1 MKRHQNKFEIDLFK
15 EFKENIL
22 NIDPVSFCEN
32 NLTLDGKPFR
42 LNGNGYKPF
51 ADIYRYIGLKAIEP
65 NAKPILLVKGRQVGA
80 TTMAAALEC
89 YFMAC
94 GLFGNNNR
102 SPMRLAH
109 LFPTLSM
116 AAAYTKT
123 KLDPMVNAAK
133 PLHGV
138 LRNDGTP
145 KSYVENALD
154 TSSPANNNLHF
165 KQFWGGNQIFIESTG
180 IDGDRIRGRTM
191 DCAFFDEIQD
201 IPKLAIG
208 AVSKVLAQAQY
219 GYVGEGVQVLFGT
232 PKQKG
237 TAYWEMWK
245 KSHQH
250 YYHLHCENC
259 EEYFPLYRPDVDWEE
274 IWLFG
279 FTVRCTDCGHEQ
291 DKRDAAE
298 RGKWIPIEGT
308 EIIEGTH
315 PPQEAQY
322 IGYHINQLYI
332 PHFTKETIIK
342 QKPENNP
349 INTERI
355 YQNEVLGEFFD
366 GEGGTISIEEI
377 HERCADDRKITK
389 SIDRSNGIRAYVGFD
404 WGQRGDLDQLAGRQR
419 GQSYSCAV
427 VLTAETPQLFK
438 VEFATRLKRNDL
450 TTKVEVVD
458 ELFRRYGVHLAV
470 GDIGDAYD
478 LTHVLQR
485 KYNERFLA
493 SRAAPKVVGHIKY
506 TRDIFPKEIVFE
518 RNYYISELM
527 GLLKSGNVKFPYGS
541 YEQISWLVHHC
552 CSMEVKVTMNR
563 QGDPVRH
570 YVKGPSPND
579 GFMAL
584 LNAYI
589 AYKFDITQGF
599 SIRQPQYMKYD
610 KAREKHR
617 IPAVT
622 GYIPRFR

>member
-1 MKRHQNKFEIDLFK
+1 MKRGKNTVDIDLFK
-15 EFKENIL
+15 EFKDNIL
-22 NIDPVSFCEN
+22 NIDPVAFGEN
-32 NLTLDGKPFR
+32 NLRLDGKPFR

-65 NAKPILLVKGRQVGA
+65 DAKPVLLVKGRQVGA

-94 GLFGNNNR
+94 GLFGNNSR
-102 SPMRLAH
+102 APMRLAH

-116 AAAYTKT
+116 AEAYSKT
-123 KLDPMVNAAK
+123 KLEPTINSAK
-133 PLHGV
+133 PLPGV
-138 LRNDGTP
+138 LRSDGTP
-145 KSYVENALD
+145 KSFIEAKID
-154 TSSPANNNLHF
+154 TSSPANNNMRF
-165 KQFWGGNQIFIESTG
+165 KQFRGGNQIFIESTG
-180 IDGDRIRGRTM
+180 VDGDRLRGRTI
-191 DCAFFDEIQD
+191 DAAFFDECQD
-201 IPKLAIG
+201 IPQLAIG
-208 AVSKVLAQAQY
+208 AVAKVLAQAQY
-219 GYVGEGVQVLFGT
+219 GYIGKGVQVLFGT

-237 TAYWEMWK
+237 TAYYNMWK
-245 KSHQH
+245 MSHQH
-250 YYHLHCENC
+250 YYHLHCEDCN
-259 EEYFPLYRPDVDWEE
+259 EFFPLYRPDVNWED
-274 IWLFG
+274 IWLYG
-279 FTVRCTDCGHEQ
+279 FIVRCTHCGHEQ

-308 EIIEGTH
+308 EKLEGSDD
-315 PPQEAQY
+315 EAKFV
-322 IGYHINQLYI
+322 GYHINQLYI
-332 PHFTKETIIK
+332 PRFTKETITD

-349 INTERI
+349 INTERL
-355 YQNEVLGEFFD
+355 YQNEVLGEFYD
-366 GEGGTISIEEI
+366 GEGATVSMEEI
-377 HERCADDRKITK
+377 HEKCADTRKVVNQ
-389 SIDRSNGIRAYVGFD
+389 IDRNEGKRTYVGFD

-427 VLTAETPQLFK
+427 VLTAETPQLFR
-438 VEFATRLKRNDL
+438 VEFATRLKRNDMA
-450 TTKVEVVD
+450 TKLEVVD
-458 ELFRRYGVHLAV
+458 EMFRRYSTHLAV

-493 SRAAPKVVGHIKY
+493 SRAAPKVIGHIKY

-527 GLLKSGNVKFPYGS
+527 GLLKGGNIKFPYGS
-541 YEQISWLVHHC
+541 FEQINWLIKHC
-552 CSMEVKVTMNR
+552 CSMEVKVTINR
-563 QGDPVRH
+563 QGDPIRH

-599 SIRQPQYMKYD
+599 SIKQPQYMKYD
-610 KAREKHR
+610 VASKKHR

-622 GYIPRFR
+622 GYMPRLR